1 MILKSDNIRLRP
13 FESDDLEKL
22 FEWKNDPELRLLAM
36 FHPYPVTLEQEREWL
51 NSILTDKSNKLIS
64 FAVVAKENNRLI
76 GYFQLRQIDLVSRN
90 AFLSIIIGDKMDRG
104 KGFGSEILR
113 LGLDYGF
120 SYLGLHK
127 ISLDVLSIN
136 EKAIKLYEKYG
147 FIKEGHFKSQ
157 FFFNGNFYDVLR
169 MAVFADNFIVS

>member
-1 MILKSDNIRLRP
+1 MILESDNIRLRP

-76 GYFQLRQIDLVSRN
+76 GYFQLRQIDLVSGN
-90 AFLSIIIGDKMDRG
+90 AFLSIIIGDKKDRG

-127 ISLDVLSIN
+127 ISLDVVSVN

-147 FIKEGHFKSQ
+147 FIKEGHFKSH